1 MRTKSKIRREPQ
13 VSPPVGPEPKARQEG
28 FFRRR
33 PSLEKA
39 ALSIFDQAV
48 FSGTSFLTAV
58 IVGRSSTQSELGIY
72 YLTLT
77 IVMVMFGIHENVV
90 AGPYMIFSARRRGL
104 ELAEYTGSMWAHHLV
119 LTALGM
125 VAIVV
130 MIGVA
135 AATGAVD
142 FMAGLWTLLV
152 AGPLLLLREGI
163 RRLSFAR
170 LRLTTAIAL
179 DVTVSVLQLGGLVS
193 LWYLDRMSISG
204 VFSVMGGACAMA
216 SLGWFIFTPDPPRFV
231 RFRFWED
238 WRHNWA
244 FAKWAV
250 LSWLTVDTIPFIMPW
265 IVDLS
270 NGTAATG
277 VYGACATLVGVNNI
291 LVVGT
296 GNFLRP
302 KSAQSFASGGV
313 VALRQLLLIA
323 SGMFILMFGTFT
335 VSMVFLGDWL
345 AVFVYGE
352 SFRGSWS
359 LLTALSAN
367 VLVGSLG
374 FMGASGLWAIG
385 HPRASMFADVCM
397 AATTLVAAVCL
408 VSTYGALGVAL
419 AALIGS
425 IVGMFA
431 KIGTLERMLRLIA
444 AEANAGTPTQSPDHG
459 TRPLTSR

>member
-1 MRTKSKIRREPQ
+1 MRTTLPIRRESPTAP
-13 VSPPVGPEPKARQEG
+13 VSEAAPAERSGG
-28 FFRRR
+28 WFRRR

-39 ALSIFDQAV
+39 VLSIFDQAV

-119 LTALGM
+119 LTTLGM
-125 VAIVV
+125 VAIVI

-135 AATGAVD
+135 AAAGAVD

-179 DVTVSVLQLGGLVS
+179 DVTVSALQLGGLLS
-193 LWYLDRMSISG
+193 LWYLERMSISG
-204 VFSVMGGACAMA
+204 VFSVMGGACALA
-216 SLGWFIFTPDPPRFV
+216 SLGWFVFTPDPPRFV

-238 WRHNWA
+238 WRHNWG

-250 LSWLTVDTIPFIMPW
+250 LSWLTVDTVPFIMPW

-270 NGTAATG
+270 SGTAATG

-313 VALRQLLLIA
+313 PALRQLLLITA
-323 SGMFILMFGTFT
+323 GMFILVFGAFT
-335 VSMVFLGDWL
+335 VGMVFLGDWL

-352 SFRGSWS
+352 SFRGAWT

-374 FMGASGLWAIG
+374 FVGASGLWAVG
-385 HPRASMFADVCM
+385 RPRASMLADVCL
-397 AATTLVAAVCL
+397 AVTTLIAAVCL
-408 VSTYGALGVAL
+408 VGTYGALGVAL
-419 AALIGS
+419 ASLIGS

-431 KIGTLERMLRLIA
+431 KVATLERILRLLA
-444 AEANAGTPTQSPDHG
+444 AEDEANSKHQ
-459 TRPLTSR
+459 